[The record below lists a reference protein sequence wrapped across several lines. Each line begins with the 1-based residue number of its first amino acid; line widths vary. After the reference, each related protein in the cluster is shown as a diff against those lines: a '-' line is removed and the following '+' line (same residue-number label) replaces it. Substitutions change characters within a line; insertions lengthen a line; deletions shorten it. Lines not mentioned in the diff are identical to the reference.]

1 MLASNHICMFLSAI
15 GFCVTA
21 TLAQAAGLRSFD
33 IPADADGPA
42 IHGMIWY
49 PCAETPGE
57 IHAGV
62 FILSGVK
69 DCPLAGNH
77 LPLIAD
83 SHGQGGTFLVNHDT
97 AESLADNGF
106 IVAAINHPGDTAQD
120 LSQSS
125 GNLSIFVERPADIK
139 RLIDFM
145 IGASPFAAKIDQ
157 ARIGFFGYSR
167 GGYTGLVLLGANPDW
182 AGAASNYCQQ
192 SQLPICKQILGR
204 KYPSQP
210 ITHDPRIKAA
220 VLVDPL
226 VIFFSAESLAPLKA
240 PVQLWA
246 SERGGYGVLLHD
258 VAAVDANLPVAHEYR
273 VVSNAGHMAFFL
285 CPPALVQARS
295 QLCVDE
301 PGFDRV
307 AFHAEF
313 NADVLAFFR
322 KWLIRPAE

>member
-1 MLASNHICMFLSAI
+1 M
-15 GFCVTA
+15 
-21 TLAQAAGLRSFD
+21 AQAAGLRSID

-57 IHAGV
+57 IHAGA
-62 FILSGVK
+62 FILPGVK
-69 DCPLAGNH
+69 DCPLAGDH
-77 LPLIAD
+77 LPLIAA
-83 SHGQGGTFLVNHDT
+83 SHGQGGTFFVNHDT
-97 AESLADNGF
+97 AETLADNGF
-106 IVAAINHPGDTAQD
+106 IVAAINHPGDTARD
-120 LSQSS
+120 LSRSS
-125 GNLSIFVERPADIK
+125 GDLSVFVERPTDIK

-145 IGASPFAAKIDQ
+145 ISASPFAAKIGQD
-157 ARIGFFGYSR
+157 RIGFFGYSR

-182 AGAASNYCQQ
+182 AGAATSYCRQ
-192 SQLPICKQILGR
+192 SQLPLCKEILGG

-210 ITHDPRIKAA
+210 LTHDPRIKAA

-246 SERGGYGVLLHD
+246 SEHGGYGVLLHD
-258 VAAVDANLPVAHEYR
+258 IAAADANLPVAHDYR

-285 CPPALVQARS
+285 CPPALVEARS
-295 QLCVDE
+295 ELCVDA
-301 PGFDRV
+301 PGFDRA

-322 KWLIRPAE
+322 KWLVRPAE